1 MSLIDVTFL
10 EGVQINANVD
20 GFDILTDQP
29 ENNGGTNAAPNPYY
43 MFLVGLAT
51 CTGFFAQRF
60 CRERD
65 IATEGLGLTLDM
77 ERDEATHTT
86 TKISMKLK
94 LPESFPAKYQK
105 AILRAAEQCAVK
117 KTLENPPEIE
127 LLAV

>member
-43 MFLVGLAT
+43 LFLAGLAT

-60 CRERD
+60 CKERN
-65 IATEGLGLTLDM
+65 IATEGLALTLDM

-86 TKISMKLK
+86 TKIIIKIK
-94 LPESFPAKYQK
+94 LPENFPIKYKK
-105 AILRAAEQCAVK
+105 AIIRAAEQCAVK
-117 KTLENPPEIE
+117 KTLDNPPEIE
-127 LLAV
+127 MTAV

>member
-1 MSLIDVTFL
+1 MALIDVTFL

-29 ENNGGTNAAPNPYY
+29 EANGGNNSAPNPYY
-43 MFLVGLAT
+43 LFLSGLAT

-60 CRERD
+60 CKERD
-65 IATEGLGLTLDM
+65 IPTAGLALSLDI

-86 TKISMKLK
+86 TKIIIELK
-94 LPESFPAKYQK
+94 LPENFPVKYKK

-117 KTLENPPEIE
+117 KTLENPPEIDMV
-127 LLAV
+127 AV

>member
-1 MSLIDVTFL
+1 MALINVTFL

-29 ENNGGTNAAPNPYY
+29 ETNGGSNAAPNPYY
-43 MFLVGLAT
+43 LFLAGLAT

-60 CRERD
+60 CRERE
-65 IATEGLGLTLDM
+65 ISTEGLGLTLDM

-86 TKISMKLK
+86 TKIIMTLQ
-94 LPESFPAKYQK
+94 LPEGFPEKYKK

-127 LLAV
+127 MLTA

>member
-43 MFLVGLAT
+43 LFLSGLAT

-60 CRERD
+60 CKERN
-65 IATEGLGLTLDM
+65 IATEGLALTLDM

-86 TKISMKLK
+86 TKIIIKIK
-94 LPESFPAKYQK
+94 LPEDFPVKYKK
-105 AILRAAEQCAVK
+105 AIIRAAEQCAVK
-117 KTLENPPEIE
+117 KTLDNPPEIE
-127 LLAV
+127 MTAA